1 MFAVRTLNVAL
12 HSLHLATLPSR
23 SKNSQ
28 ITDRFLRLDLELALT
43 RTVGGWADDDQLG
56 EGEVEDWELIITD
69 VTSEIGSRTARQKQ
83 FSNGRSGNEDS
94 ATDDSATRCS
104 SLRFEFYELS
114 LCFSESSS
122 NFTSGCKIA
131 T

>member
-69 VTSEIGSRTARQKQ
+69 VTSEIL
-83 FSNGRSGNEDS
+83 
-94 ATDDSATRCS
+94 S
-104 SLRFEFYELS
+104 SLYTLS
-114 LCFSESSS
+114 LL
-122 NFTSGCKIA
+122 
-131 T
+131 